1 MHIYANIM
9 KSDSVILSKTKGFA
23 LRIVRLYSYLKDR
36 KREYVISK
44 QVLRSGTS
52 IGANAKEA
60 SVAQSRPDF
69 YSKLHISLKEAAET
83 EYWLELLY
91 ESGYLKKKYYDSIHN
106 DCQEILKI
114 LTSIIKTK
122 FNTM

>member
-1 MHIYANIM
+1 VHIYANIM

-91 ESGYLKKKYYDSIHN
+91 ESGYLEKKYYDSIHN